1 MIEVS
6 CPGPEHT
13 LALASRVASLV
24 RPGDVIVLAGK
35 LGAGKTLFAGG
46 LASGLGVEEPV
57 VSPSFVLVRQYLS
70 GFLPFF
76 HADIYRLNSFNEFED
91 LDVIE
96 QAGDGV
102 LVIEWGDAIETAL
115 PTDHLRVRIDVDEDD
130 GRVISLE
137 PFGSWHQRDWE
148 SVA

>member
-57 VSPSFVLVRQYLS
+57 VSPTFVLVRQYLS

-96 QAGDGV
+96 QARDGV
-102 LVIEWGDAIETAL
+102 LVIEWGDAIETTL
-115 PTDHLRVRIDVDEDD
+115 PTDHLRVRIEVEDDD
-130 GRVISLE
+130 GRVVSLE
-137 PFGSWHQRDWE
+137 PFGSWHERDWE

>member
-13 LALASRVASLV
+13 VALASRVASLV

-57 VSPSFVLVRQYLS
+57 VSPTFVLVRQYLS

-96 QAGDGV
+96 QARDGV
-102 LVIEWGDAIETAL
+102 LVIEWGDAIETTL
-115 PTDHLRVRIDVDEDD
+115 PTDHLRVRIEVEDDD
-130 GRVISLE
+130 GRVVSLE
-137 PFGSWHQRDWE
+137 PFGSWHERDWE

>member
-13 LALASRVASLV
+13 LALASRVAPLV
-24 RPGDVIVLAGK
+24 RPGDVIVLAGP

-46 LASGLGVEEPV
+46 LASGLGVEEQV
-57 VSPSFVLVRQYLS
+57 VSPSFVLVRQYMS

-96 QAGDGV
+96 QARDGV
-102 LVIEWGDAIETAL
+102 LVVEWGDAIEATL
-115 PTDHLRVRIDVDEDD
+115 PADHLRVRIEVGEDD
-130 GRVISLE
+130 SRVISIE
-137 PFGSWHQRDWE
+137 PFGSWQGRDWE

>member
-13 LALASRVASLV
+13 LAFASRVAPLV
-24 RPGDVIVLAGK
+24 RPGDVIVLAGP

-46 LASGLGVEEPV
+46 LASGLGVEEQV
-57 VSPSFVLVRQYLS
+57 VSPSFVLVRQYTS

-91 LDVIE
+91 LDVVE
-96 QAGDGV
+96 QARDGV
-102 LVIEWGDAIETAL
+102 LVVEWGDAIETTL
-115 PTDHLRVRIDVDEDD
+115 PADHLRVRIEVGEDD
-130 GRVISLE
+130 SRVISIE
-137 PFGSWHQRDWE
+137 PFGSWQGRDWE

>member
-46 LASGLGVEEPV
+46 LASGLGVEETV

-96 QAGDGV
+96 QARDGV
-102 LVIEWGDAIETAL
+102 LVIEWGDAIETTL
-115 PTDHLRVRIDVDEDD
+115 PTDHLRVSIDVDEDA
-130 GRVISLE
+130 GRIISLE

>member
-13 LALASRVASLV
+13 VALASRVASLV

-57 VSPSFVLVRQYLS
+57 VSPTFVLVRQYLS

-96 QAGDGV
+96 HARDGV
-102 LVIEWGDAIETAL
+102 LVVEWGDAIETTL
-115 PTDHLRVRIDVDEDD
+115 PTDHLRVRIEVDDDD
-130 GRVISLE
+130 GRVVSLE
-137 PFGSWHQRDWE
+137 PFGSWHERDWE

>member
-13 LALASRVASLV
+13 VALASRVASLV

-57 VSPSFVLVRQYLS
+57 VSPTFVLVRQYLS

-96 QAGDGV
+96 HARDGV
-102 LVIEWGDAIETAL
+102 LVVEWGDAIETTL
-115 PTDHLRVRIDVDEDD
+115 PTDHLRVRIEVEDDD
-130 GRVISLE
+130 GRVVSLE
-137 PFGSWHQRDWE
+137 PFGSWHERDWE

>member
-57 VSPSFVLVRQYLS
+57 VSPTFVLVRQYLS

-96 QAGDGV
+96 HARDGV
-102 LVIEWGDAIETAL
+102 LVVEWGDAIETTL
-115 PTDHLRVRIDVDEDD
+115 PTDHLRVRIEVDDDD
-130 GRVISLE
+130 GRVVSLE
-137 PFGSWHQRDWE
+137 PFGSWHERDWE

>member
-13 LALASRVASLV
+13 VALASRVASLV

-57 VSPSFVLVRQYLS
+57 VSPTFVLVRQYLS

-96 QAGDGV
+96 QARDGV
-102 LVIEWGDAIETAL
+102 LVIEWGDAIETTL
-115 PTDHLRVRIDVDEDD
+115 PTDHLRVRIEVDDDD
-130 GRVISLE
+130 GRVVSLE
-137 PFGSWHQRDWE
+137 PFGSWHERDWE

>member
-46 LASGLGVEEPV
+46 LASGLGVEELV
-57 VSPSFVLVRQYLS
+57 VSPTFVLVRQYLS

-96 QAGDGV
+96 QARDGV
-102 LVIEWGDAIETAL
+102 LVIEWGDAIETTL
-115 PTDHLRVRIDVDEDD
+115 PTDHLRVRIEVKNDD

>member
-57 VSPSFVLVRQYLS
+57 VSPTFVLVRQYLS

-96 QAGDGV
+96 QARDGV
-102 LVIEWGDAIETAL
+102 LVIEWGDAIETTL
-115 PTDHLRVRIDVDEDD
+115 PTDHLRVRIEVDDDD
-130 GRVISLE
+130 GRVVSLE
-137 PFGSWHQRDWE
+137 PFGSWHERDWE